1 MSLDAKID
9 LERIAKACCMKDYD
23 AAALAV
29 GTAVL
34 ETADTALKY
43 FRGSLELDFTD
54 FVVER
59 IGNVKNESF
68 HKALKKKLST
78 IESPK
83 APNNDDD
90 EGAPEIKPKR
100 RGRKPNSVKAAAH
113 G

>member
-9 LERIAKACCMKDYD
+9 LEKLARACSMKDYD
-23 AAALAV
+23 SAALAV

-34 ETADTALKY
+34 ETADKALKY

-59 IGNVKNESF
+59 IGSAKDESF
-68 HKALKKKLST
+68 SHALKRKIAT
-78 IESPK
+78 IASPK
-83 APNNDDD
+83 APKEAEADV
-90 EGAPEIKPKR
+90 APAIQPKK
-100 RGRKPNSVKAAAH
+100 RGRKPKAPKEADN